1 MTDDDSRVF
10 RELCGAFRLE
20 NYALRASLAQ
30 QNDRSALVASAQ
42 KVALDAV
49 VQEVELAERMARE
62 QMARGVG
69 HYVHTVE
76 QRALKAARKRVGV
89 VGPIQMNKRYA
100 AFLRIEDRKL
110 LLKRLDQ
117 TLAFI
122 EAKVRTDQANLVAS
136 AYAAAGSALLQ
147 GMQPLSG
154 IAICEPEAHEADA
167 TDRERE
173 LAREDVYRSSDL
185 SGAIVVSFKGE
196 LGNGAAAG
204 DLNDDEVFDAQ
215 IEAAVRAGKRT
226 RLDALRMRA
235 ARARELAGRS
245 IEPKRLPTPPLIAC
259 RQTYCTEDLVPLLD
273 EVKRAYA
280 SYRRFVLDSGMFNAF
295 GSDNRLGK
303 CCGYISDFSDE
314 YEGEQRIGE
323 FCGTVP
329 TRPSSFAAIPQVIEE
344 ADAPDGD
351 ALDVALAR
359 MRGFNKRVYRGILDD
374 DPIYFADVFWYG
386 LKKLDQF
393 SEGMVK
399 VDEKAWQNYVDN
411 LARAYAEPA
420 EELATG
426 MDKQQLEGFSK
437 AVEALEKGSKAAR

>member
-1 MTDDDSRVF
+1 MVDDDSRVF
-10 RELCGAFRLE
+10 RELCSAFCLE
-20 NYALRASLAQ
+20 NDALRASLEHQ
-30 QNDRSALVASAQ
+30 IDRSALVAFAQ
-42 KVALDAV
+42 KTVLKAV

-62 QMARGVG
+62 EMAREINHSVL
-69 HYVHTVE
+69 VAS
-76 QRALKAARKRVGV
+76 QRALKATCARTGV
-89 VGPIQMNKRYA
+89 VGPIQMNRRYA
-100 AFLRIEDRKL
+100 AFLHIEDSKL

-122 EAKVRTDQANLVAS
+122 EAKVRTDQADLVAG
-136 AYAAAGSALLQ
+136 AYAAAGSALLRDV
-147 GMQPLSG
+147 QPLSA
-154 IAICEPEAHEADA
+154 IAVCEPEANEADSA
-167 TDRERE
+167 DRAS
-173 LAREDVYRSSDL
+173 AREDAYRSSDL
-185 SGAIVVSFKGE
+185 SGAIAASFKSE
-196 LGNGAAAG
+196 LGDGGAVG

-215 IEAAVRAGKRT
+215 IEAVVRAGKRT

-235 ARARELAGRS
+235 ARAHELAGRS
-245 IEPKRLPTPPLIAC
+245 IEPKRLPTPPRIAC
-259 RQTYCTEDLVPLLD
+259 KQTYCTADLVPLLD

-329 TRPSSFAAIPQVIEE
+329 TRPSSFAAIPQVVEE

-437 AVEALEKGSKAAR
+437 AVKALEKGSKAAR

>member
-1 MTDDDSRVF
+1 MTDDSRVF
-10 RELCGAFRLE
+10 RELCGAFRFE
-20 NYALRASLAQ
+20 NDALRASLAQ

-42 KVALDAV
+42 KVALGAV

-62 QMARGVG
+62 QMTLGINQ
-69 HYVHTVE
+69 YVHAAE
-76 QRALKAARKRVGV
+76 QRVLKAACKRVGV
-89 VGPIQMNKRYA
+89 VGPIQMGRRYA

-122 EAKVRTDQANLVAS
+122 EAKIRTDQADLVAA

-147 GMQPLSG
+147 GVQPLG
-154 IAICEPEAHEADA
+154 DIAVCKPEANEADA
-167 TDRERE
+167 ADRERE
-173 LAREDVYRSSDL
+173 LAREDAYRSSGL
-185 SGAIVVSFKGE
+185 SGAIAAAFKDA
-196 LGNGAAAG
+196 LGDGGAAG
-204 DLNDDEVFDAQ
+204 DLGDDEVFDAQ
-215 IEAAVRAGKRT
+215 IEAAIRAGRWA

-235 ARARELAGRS
+235 ARAHELVGRKV
-245 IEPKRLPTPPLIAC
+245 EPRILPTPPRIECA
-259 RQTYCTEDLVPLLD
+259 QTYRPADLVPLLD

-303 CCGYISDFSDE
+303 CCGYVSDFSDE
-314 YEGEQRIGE
+314 YEGELLIGE
-323 FCGTVP
+323 YCGAVP
-329 TRPSSFAAIPQVIEE
+329 ARPSSSAAIPRVIEE

-359 MRGFNKRVYRGILDD
+359 MRGFNERVYRGVLDD

-393 SEGMVK
+393 AEGMVK
-399 VDEKAWQNYVDN
+399 VNEKTWQEYVDN
-411 LARAYAEPA
+411 LACAYAEPA

-426 MDKQQLEGFSK
+426 MDKQQLDSFSK
-437 AVEALEKGSKAAR
+437 AVKALEKGSEVTR

>member
-1 MTDDDSRVF
+1 MVDDGSRVF
-10 RELCGAFRLE
+10 RELCSAFCLE
-20 NYALRASLAQ
+20 NDALRASLGHQ
-30 QNDRSALVASAQ
+30 IDRSALVAFAQ
-42 KVALDAV
+42 KTVLKAV

-62 QMARGVG
+62 EMAREINHFVL
-69 HYVHTVE
+69 VAS
-76 QRALKAARKRVGV
+76 QRALKAARARTGV
-89 VGPIQMNKRYA
+89 VGPIQMNRRYA
-100 AFLRIEDRKL
+100 AFLHIEDSKL

-122 EAKVRTDQANLVAS
+122 EAKVRTDQADLVAG
-136 AYAAAGSALLQ
+136 AYAAAGSALLLDV
-147 GMQPLSG
+147 QPLSA
-154 IAICEPEAHEADA
+154 IAVCEPEANEADSA
-167 TDRERE
+167 DRAS
-173 LAREDVYRSSDL
+173 AREDAYRSSDL
-185 SGAIVVSFKGE
+185 SGAIAASFKGE
-196 LGNGAAAG
+196 LGDGVAIG

-235 ARARELAGRS
+235 VRAHELAGRS
-245 IEPKRLPTPPLIAC
+245 IEPERLPTPPRIAC
-259 RQTYCTEDLVPLLD
+259 KQTYCTADLVPLLD

-280 SYRRFVLDSGMFNAF
+280 SYRRYVLDSGMFNAF
-295 GSDNRLGK
+295 GSANRLGE

-329 TRPSSFAAIPQVIEE
+329 TRPSSFAAIPRVIEE

-393 SEGMVK
+393 AEGMVK

-420 EELATG
+420 GELAMG

-437 AVEALEKGSKAAR
+437 AVKALEKSSKAAR

>member
-1 MTDDDSRVF
+1 MADDDSRVF

-20 NYALRASLAQ
+20 NDALRASLGHQ
-30 QNDRSALVASAQ
+30 IDRSALVAFAQ
-42 KVALDAV
+42 KTVLKAV

-62 QMARGVG
+62 QMAREINHFVL
-69 HYVHTVE
+69 VAS
-76 QRALKAARKRVGV
+76 QCALKAARARIGV
-89 VGPIQMNKRYA
+89 VGPIQMNRRYA
-100 AFLRIEDRKL
+100 AFLRIEDSKL

-122 EAKVRTDQANLVAS
+122 EAKVRTDQADLVAG
-136 AYAAAGSALLQ
+136 AYAEAGSALLLDV
-147 GMQPLSG
+147 QPLSA
-154 IAICEPEAHEADA
+154 IAVCEPEANEADSS
-167 TDRERE
+167 DRAS
-173 LAREDVYRSSDL
+173 AREDAYRSSDL
-185 SGAIVVSFKGE
+185 SGAIAASFKSE
-196 LGNGAAAG
+196 LGDGGAVG

-215 IEAAVRAGKRT
+215 IEVAVRAGKRT

-235 ARARELAGRS
+235 VRAHELAGRS
-245 IEPKRLPTPPLIAC
+245 IEPKRLPTPPRIAC
-259 RQTYCTEDLVPLLD
+259 KQTYCTADLVPLLD
-273 EVKRAYA
+273 EVKRAYT
-280 SYRRFVLDSGMFNAF
+280 SYRRYVLDSGMFNAF
-295 GSDNRLGK
+295 GSANRLGE

-323 FCGTVP
+323 FCGAVP
-329 TRPSSFAAIPQVIEE
+329 ACPSSSAAIPRVIEE

-393 SEGMVK
+393 TEGMVK

-426 MDKQQLEGFSK
+426 MEKQQLEGFSK
-437 AVEALEKGSKAAR
+437 AVKALEKSSKAAR

>member
-1 MTDDDSRVF
+1 MADDDSRVF
-10 RELCGAFRLE
+10 RELCSAFCLE
-20 NYALRASLAQ
+20 NDALRASLGHQ
-30 QNDRSALVASAQ
+30 IDRSALVAFAQ
-42 KVALDAV
+42 KTVLKAV
-49 VQEVELAERMARE
+49 VQEVELAERMAHE
-62 QMARGVG
+62 EVARGIS
-69 HYVHTVE
+69 HYVHAVE
-76 QRALKAARKRVGV
+76 QRALKAARARTGV
-89 VGPIQMNKRYA
+89 VGPIQMNRRYT
-100 AFLRIEDRKL
+100 AFLRIEDSKL

-122 EAKVRTDQANLVAS
+122 EAKVRSDQADFVAG
-136 AYAAAGSALLQ
+136 AYAAAGSALLR
-147 GMQPLSG
+147 GVQPLSA
-154 IAICEPEAHEADA
+154 IAVCEPEANEADSA
-167 TDRERE
+167 DRAS
-173 LAREDVYRSSDL
+173 AREDVYQSSDL
-185 SGAIVVSFKGE
+185 SGAIAASFKSE
-196 LGNGAAAG
+196 LGDGDAVG

-245 IEPKRLPTPPLIAC
+245 IEPKRLPTPPRIAC
-259 RQTYCTEDLVPLLD
+259 KQTYCTEDLVPLLD

-295 GSDNRLGK
+295 GSANRLGE

-329 TRPSSFAAIPQVIEE
+329 VRPSSSAAIPQVIEE

-437 AVEALEKGSKAAR
+437 AVKALEKGSKAAR

>member
-1 MTDDDSRVF
+1 MADDDSRVF

-20 NYALRASLAQ
+20 NDALRASLGQ
-30 QNDRSALVASAQ
+30 QNDRSALVAFAQ
-42 KVALDAV
+42 KTALKAV
-49 VQEVELAERMARE
+49 VQEVELAEHMARE
-62 QMARGVG
+62 EVARGIS
-69 HYVHTVE
+69 HYVHAVE

-89 VGPIQMNKRYA
+89 VGPIQMNRRYA
-100 AFLRIEDRKL
+100 AFLRIEDSKL

-117 TLAFI
+117 TLTFI
-122 EAKVRTDQANLVAS
+122 EAKIRTDQADCVAS

-147 GMQPLSG
+147 GVRPLSD
-154 IAICEPEAHEADA
+154 IAICEPEANEADA
-167 TDRERE
+167 ADRERE

-185 SGAIVVSFKGE
+185 SGAIAASFKSE
-196 LGNGAAAG
+196 LGDDSAAG
-204 DLNDDEVFDAQ
+204 DLNDDEAFDAQ
-215 IEAAVRAGKRT
+215 IEAAVRAAKWA
-226 RLDALRMRA
+226 RLDALRIRA
-235 ARARELAGRS
+235 ARAHELVGRK
-245 IEPKRLPTPPLIAC
+245 IEPRILPTPPRIAC
-259 RQTYCTEDLVPLLD
+259 KQTYCTADLVPLLD

-280 SYRRFVLDSGMFNAF
+280 SYRRYVLDSGMFNAF
-295 GSDNRLGK
+295 GSANRLGE

-323 FCGTVP
+323 FCGAVP
-329 TRPSSFAAIPQVIEE
+329 ARPSSSAAIPRAIEE

-399 VDEKAWQNYVDN
+399 VDEKTWRSYVDD

-437 AVEALEKGSKAAR
+437 AVKALEKGSKAAR

>member
-20 NYALRASLAQ
+20 NDALRASLGQ
-30 QNDRSALVASAQ
+30 QNDRSALVAFAQ
-42 KVALDAV
+42 KTALKSV
-49 VQEVELAERMARE
+49 VQEVELAERMARD
-62 QMARGVG
+62 QVTRGIG
-69 HYVHTVE
+69 HYVYAVE

-89 VGPIQMNKRYA
+89 VGPIQMNRRYA
-100 AFLRIEDRKL
+100 AFLRIGDSKL

-117 TLAFI
+117 TLTFI
-122 EAKVRTDQANLVAS
+122 EAKIRTDQADCVAS

-147 GMQPLSG
+147 GVRPLSD
-154 IAICEPEAHEADA
+154 IAICEPEANEADA
-167 TDRERE
+167 ADRERE

-185 SGAIVVSFKGE
+185 SGAIAASFKSE
-196 LGNGAAAG
+196 LGDDSAAG

-215 IEAAVRAGKRT
+215 IEAAVRAAKWA
-226 RLDALRMRA
+226 RLDALRIRA
-235 ARARELAGRS
+235 ARAHELVGRK
-245 IEPKRLPTPPLIAC
+245 IEPRILPTPPRIAC
-259 RQTYCTEDLVPLLD
+259 KQTYCTADLVPLLD

-303 CCGYISDFSDE
+303 CCGYVSDFSDE
-314 YEGEQRIGE
+314 YEGELLIGE
-323 FCGTVP
+323 YCGTVP
-329 TRPSSFAAIPQVIEE
+329 ARPSSSAAIPQVIEE

-386 LKKLDQF
+386 LRKLDQF
-393 SEGMVK
+393 AESMVK

-437 AVEALEKGSKAAR
+437 AVKALEKGSKAAQ